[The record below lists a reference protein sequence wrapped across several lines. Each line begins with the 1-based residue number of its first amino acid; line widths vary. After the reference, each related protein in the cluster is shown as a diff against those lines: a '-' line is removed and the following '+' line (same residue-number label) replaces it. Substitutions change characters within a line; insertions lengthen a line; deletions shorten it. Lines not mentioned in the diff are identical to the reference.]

1 MEEKGTITSPK
12 TIQELAVEGQKHLED
27 TIEAAHQI
35 LSAMNDEL
43 CNPSLW
49 STPNP
54 STTTSPSPAAPALA
68 AGGGGLSNGQQQHL
82 NGDVLSDTSS
92 SSSASASASA
102 QHLDIGGG
110 ALEESRLRY
119 KFSVGWLRSVLT
131 AIANSQK
138 AKALEAASASG
149 SLSAADQAEIEQL
162 EDRASTLKKELVD
175 KNKHLKLLID
185 QLREL
190 LSDRSTWQ
198 SPCST

>member
-1 MEEKGTITSPK
+1 MEDKGTITSPK

-49 STPNP
+49 STLN
-54 STTTSPSPAAPALA
+54 TAAASSA
-68 AGGGGLSNGQQQHL
+68 VAVAGGGVGASGVLSNGQQHHT
-82 NGDVLSDTSS
+82 NGDISSDTSS
-92 SSSASASASA
+92 SSSASA

-110 ALEESRLRY
+110 ALDESRLRY
-119 KFSVGWLRSVLT
+119 KSSIASLRSVLT
-131 AIANSQK
+131 AISNSQK

-162 EDRASTLKKELVD
+162 EDRASSLKKELVD

-185 QLREL
+185 QLRDL
-190 LSDRSTWQ
+190 LADLCTWQ